1 MRAGWKSQAAVVAA
15 AIAGGVLS
23 LWVHSFHQFH
33 PTPAGVLVAYVFGAL
48 VCGIGMWA
56 FLVVVGGIRDTAAD
70 VKGMVTDLGEQQPV
84 WWVEPTLSQEVD
96 R

>member
-1 MRAGWKSQAAVVAA
+1 MTASWRSKAAIVVA

-23 LWVHSFHQFH
+23 LRVHSFHQFH
-33 PTPAGVLVAYVFGAL
+33 PTPVGVAVAYVFGAL

-56 FLVVVGGIRDTAAD
+56 FLVVVGKIRDKVAD
-70 VKGMVTDLGEQQPV
+70 VKAMADPAPQQPM
-84 WWVEPTLSQEVD
+84 WWVEPPLSQEVD